1 MRRAVIA
8 IVVIVDGL
16 INAPISRI
24 LVLLEVADNDEISK
38 RCETRRN
45 RFLSSSRENTGLAFT
60 RVEQHFSTRMS

>member
-1 MRRAVIA
+1 MRRAVIP

-16 INAPISRI
+16 INTPISRI
-24 LVLLEVADNDEISK
+24 PVLLEVADNDEISK

-60 RVEQHFSTRMS
+60 RVKRHFTS